1 MSRREQLLDIVE
13 QDTQHDCDEYLRLR
27 GLMQELYQQLLN
39 RNCQQIDLL
48 NAKIASLVDQVRGR
62 AERRSKILLAFGL
75 GTGAEAVQQ
84 LFGLF
89 PLGRDERLR
98 QIWGQLNQLVVQC
111 KHLNERNGK
120 LLAMHNDIL
129 NQLIGEGRD
138 SDLYAPHFY

>member
-1 MSRREQLLDIVE
+1 MNRREQLLNVVE
-13 QDTQHDCDEYLRLR
+13 QDTQHDCDDYMCLR

-48 NAKIASLVDQVRGR
+48 NAKIANLVDQVRGR
-62 AERRSKILLAFGL
+62 AERRSKILRAFGL
-75 GTGAEAVQQ
+75 GTGAEAIQQ

-89 PLGRDERLR
+89 SLGRDERLR
-98 QIWGQLNQLVVQC
+98 QIWGQLNQLVIQC

-129 NQLIGEGRD
+129 NQLIGEGCNT
-138 SDLYAPHFY
+138 DLYAPHFY